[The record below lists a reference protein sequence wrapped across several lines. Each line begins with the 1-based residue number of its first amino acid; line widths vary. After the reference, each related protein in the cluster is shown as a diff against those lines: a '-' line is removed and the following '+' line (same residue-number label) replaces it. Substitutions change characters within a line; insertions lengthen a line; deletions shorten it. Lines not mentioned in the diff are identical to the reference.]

1 MCLQTIEV
9 ITSLQ
14 GNRRRWV
21 SSRQRNPTNLIYPNT
36 LGSYEQSV
44 KGALWNC
51 QSSVRK
57 ADFIPAYAASLSLNF
72 LALTETWITP
82 QNTATPAALCE
93 GFSFSHSPR
102 SGGQG
107 GGAGLLI
114 KQDWKYTPLS
124 ILDTSASTFEFLAV
138 SVSYPVN
145 LTIVVIYRPPHQL
158 GNFLEEIEALV
169 SNLPDNGSPL
179 IMLGDFNL
187 PTAKRRDP
195 LLALLADFHLDLIP
209 GQATHKKGNQLDLVF
224 TRNATIPNIVAT
236 PLHVSDHFFL
246 SFTASFL
253 SHLPLVDLPEAEM
266 VTTRPKLRS
275 LSQTDFS
282 TMVVEA
288 LPNPEAFSLL
298 SPDEATDVLFSSI
311 STSLDD
317 LCPLISRPA
326 RRRPPTPWLT
336 DQVRASRRGLRA
348 AERKWNKT
356 RLQEDLTNF
365 QTLLRTFSSNVST
378 AKKDFY
384 RSRIT
389 ASASNPRK
397 LFGTFKS
404 LLHPPVQAPDSS
416 LLPDDFANFFD
427 KKVNDIRSSFSP
439 PHTNPSSPPSPH
451 PLPLPHLSASTP
463 HLPFPSPDPRLDHL
477 PPSRPTFHK
486 FSTLSHDAVL
496 QLITSSRPTTCALD
510 PAPSPLIQ
518 ATAQALLPYYTHQ
531 INSTLTSGR
540 FPASLKSARVTPLLK
555 KPSLDPTEVKHYRP
569 VSQIPFLGKSIER
582 AMAEQLKLFLHQN
595 DILDDYQSGFK
606 SGHSTETA
614 LLAVTESLR
623 CAKARSLSSVLISLD
638 LSAAFD
644 TVNHQILLAILEEVG
659 ITGSALNLMASYLSD
674 RFYQVSWRGSLSEPR
689 GVNTG
694 VPQGSVLGP
703 LLFSIYTTSLG
714 SVIRSHGFSY
724 HCYADDTQ
732 LFLSFPPADTQV
744 ESRIANCLA
753 DISKWMAA
761 HHLKLNLDKTELLFI
776 PGKRCPHRDMSI
788 TIEDTVVKTAPT
800 ARILGVIL
808 DDKLSFSDHIAAT
821 ARSCRFQLYNIRK
834 IRPCLTDDAAKLL
847 IQATVISRLDYCNS
861 LLAGVTGCVL
871 KPLELIQKAAARLVF
886 NHPKFTHSTRLLRDL
901 HWLPISDR
909 IKFKTLTLAYRAVN
923 GTAPPYL
930 RALVRPHTPS
940 RSLRSSSAG
949 LLSAPSL
956 QAPDGRLKRSQLF
969 SVVAP
974 TWWNKLKDKAITT
987 AETLSTFR
995 RRLKT
1000 HLFQGAL
1007 NRSNL

>member
-1 MCLQTIEV
+1 MCLQTIQV
-9 ITSLQ
+9 IPL
-14 GNRRRWV
+14 GNRRHWV
-21 SSRQRNPTNLIYPNT
+21 PYRQRNPSNLIYPQI
-36 LGSYEQSV
+36 SASFEQAV

-57 ADFIPAYAASLSLNF
+57 ADFISAYAASLSLNF
-72 LALTETWITP
+72 LALTETWISP
-82 QNTATPAALCE
+82 QNTATPAALSD

-102 SGGQG
+102 GGGKQG

-114 KQDWKYTPLS
+114 TREWNYTPLT

-138 SVSYPVN
+138 SISHPVN

-158 GNFLEEIEALV
+158 GNFLEEIEALL
-169 SNLPDNGSPL
+169 SNLPDNGFPL
-179 IMLGDFNL
+179 IVLGDFNL
-187 PTAKRRDP
+187 PTAKERDP
-195 LLALLADFHLDLIP
+195 FVALLADFHLDLTP
-209 GQATHKKGNQLDLVF
+209 GQATHKKGNELDLVF
-224 TRNATIPNIVAT
+224 TRNAKIPNMVAT
-236 PLHVSDHFFL
+236 PLHVSDHYFL
-246 SFTASFL
+246 SFTAFFL
-253 SHLPLVDLPEAEM
+253 SHLPLADLPEPEM
-266 VTTRPKLRS
+266 VTTRPNLRS
-275 LSQTDFS
+275 LSETDFS
-282 TMVVEA
+282 TMVLQA

-298 SPDEATDVLFSSI
+298 SPEEATDSLFSSI
-311 STSLDD
+311 STSLNE
-317 LCPLISRPA
+317 LCPLTSRPA
-326 RRRPPTPWLT
+326 RRRPPSPWLT
-336 DQVRASRRGLRA
+336 DQVRASRRSLRA

-356 RLQEDLTNF
+356 RLQTDLSNF
-365 QTLLRTFSSNVST
+365 QTLLGTFSSNVST
-378 AKKDFY
+378 AKQDFY
-384 RSRIT
+384 HSRIT
-389 ASASNPRK
+389 SSASNPRK

-404 LLHPPVQAPDSS
+404 LLHPPEQAPDSS
-416 LLPDDFANFFD
+416 LLPEDFANFFD
-427 KKVNDIRSSFSP
+427 KKVNDIRSSFGP
-439 PHTNPSSPPSPH
+439 PHSNPSPPSTSQ
-451 PLPLPHLSASTP
+451 PLSHTPPSTP
-463 HLPFPSPDPRLDHL
+463 HLPFPPIPSPLDH
-477 PPSRPTFHK
+477 PSPSHPTFHT
-486 FSTLSHDAVL
+486 FSPLSHDAVL
-496 QLITSSRPTTCALD
+496 QLITSSRPATCALD

-518 ATAQALLPYYTHQ
+518 ATAQVLLPYYTHQ
-531 INSTLTSGR
+531 INSSLMSGC
-540 FPASLKSARVTPLLK
+540 FPASLKSGRVTPLLK
-555 KPSLDPTEVKHYRP
+555 KPSLDPTDVKNYRP

-582 AMAEQLKLFLHQN
+582 AMAEQLKSFFHQN
-595 DILDDYQSGFK
+595 NILDDYQSGFK

-623 CAKARSLSSVLISLD
+623 CAKALSLSSVLISLD

-659 ITGSALNLMASYLSD
+659 ITGSALALMASYLSD
-674 RFYQVSWRGSLSEPR
+674 RSYHVSWRGRLSEPR
-689 GVNTG
+689 CVTTG

-703 LLFSIYTTSLG
+703 LLFSVYTTSLG

-732 LFLSFPPADTQV
+732 LFLSFPPTDTQV

-776 PGKRCPHRDMSI
+776 PGKRCPHRDLSI
-788 TIEDTVVKTAPT
+788 TIENTVVTTTPT
-800 ARILGVIL
+800 VRILGVTL
-808 DDKLSFSDHIAAT
+808 DDQLSFSDHIAAT

-834 IRPCLTDDAAKLL
+834 IRPFLTEKATQLL

-861 LLAGVTGCVL
+861 LLAGVHACVI

-886 NHPKFTHSTRLLRDL
+886 KHSKFSHSTPLLRKL
-901 HWLPISDR
+901 HWLPVSDR

-930 RALVRPHTPS
+930 QALVKPHTPP
-940 RSLRSSSAG
+940 RQLRSSSAG

-956 QAPDGRLKRSQLF
+956 QGPDGRLKRSQLF

-974 TWWNKLKDKAITT
+974 TWWNDLKDKAITT

-1000 HLFQGAL
+1000 HLFQ
-1007 NRSNL
+1007 